1 MKSWKSR
8 KHSFS
13 DRNKDGCRYRR
24 QRRIVPIRVPST
36 RSADSSYPLQR
47 YYSVNAIVFVS
58 LSKLHFRL
66 VDSMRTLDDSTQFG
80 CIGQPSLK
88 RFFAILN
95 IGVAHRG
102 NVMKADLIVC
112 LNCVTIGSWIA
123 TSRALN
129 LFIRARLRRPAMCRY
144 K

>member
-1 MKSWKSR
+1 M

-13 DRNKDGCRYRR
+13 DRNKDGCTYRR
-24 QRRIVPIRVPST
+24 QRRIVSIRVRST
-36 RSADSSYPLQR
+36 RSADFSYPLQR
-47 YYSVNAIVFVS
+47 HYSVNAIVFVS
-58 LSKLHFRL
+58 LSPLHFRL
-66 VDSMRTLDDSTQFG
+66 VESMRTLDDPTQFG

-102 NVMKADLIVC
+102 YVMKADLIVC
-112 LNCVTIGSWIA
+112 LNCVAIGLWMA

-129 LFIRARLRRPAMCRY
+129 LFIRARLYRPAMCRY